1 MALNNIFFIFYKIV
15 FINDF
20 KKNNKK
26 EKYLKL

>member
-1 MALNNIFFIFYKIV
+1 MALNNIFFYILFEI
-15 FINDF
+15 INDF

>member
-1 MALNNIFFIFYKIV
+1 MALNNIFFIFYLKL
-15 FINDF
+15 FYDF

>member
-1 MALNNIFFIFYKIV
+1 MALNNIFFIFYLKS
-15 FINDF
+15 FYDF